1 LAQVVGDDDDDDD
14 DDDDG
19 GGERFE
25 AEARTNCAE

>member
-1 LAQVVGDDDDDDD
+1 LAQVVGDDDDD